1 DILQAADLSEAQ
13 KIALLRQWDTDL
25 RLLMVASEENMT
37 ASAAPG
43 RTGELLQ
50 SVHKAMMRLG
60 CEPDLDKQAPDKT
73 GGGGSRRPGPGPLAE
88 PTRPS
93 PWTSLRRWRRPWRS
107 RRRRA

>member
-1 DILQAADLSEAQ
+1 MPQTRFDEALTDVSKVFRRPEDILRAEDLSEAQ

-37 ASAAPG
+37 ASGAPG
-43 RTGELLQ
+43 HTGELLQ

-73 GGGGSRRPGPGPLAE
+73 GGG
-88 PTRPS
+88 
-93 PWTSLRRWRRPWRS
+93 
-107 RRRRA
+107 

>member
-1 DILQAADLSEAQ
+1 MTQTRFDEALTDVSKVFRQPEDILRAEDLSEAQ

-37 ASAAPG
+37 SSAAPG

-73 GGGGSRRPGPGPLAE
+73 GGA
-88 PTRPS
+88 
-93 PWTSLRRWRRPWRS
+93 
-107 RRRRA
+107 

>member
-1 DILQAADLSEAQ
+1 MAETRFDEALTDVSKVFRRPEDILRAEDLSEAQ

-37 ASAAPG
+37 ASTAPG
-43 RTGELLQ
+43 RTAELLQ

-73 GGGGSRRPGPGPLAE
+73 GGG
-88 PTRPS
+88 
-93 PWTSLRRWRRPWRS
+93 
-107 RRRRA
+107 

>member
-1 DILQAADLSEAQ
+1 MPQTRFDEALTDVSKIFRRPEDILQAADLSEAQ

-37 ASAAPG
+37 ASTAPG

-73 GGGGSRRPGPGPLAE
+73 GGG
-88 PTRPS
+88 
-93 PWTSLRRWRRPWRS
+93 
-107 RRRRA
+107 